1 VNWRLWI
8 YGLLSGV
15 IGAGASAASNVLVLP
30 AVVNGITV
38 RQLFIATSL
47 NMAVAAGVGLFAYLK
62 THPLPEWSGVNR
74 RNGG

>member
-1 VNWRLWI
+1 MNWRLWI
-8 YGLLSGV
+8 YGLLSAV
-15 IGAGASAASNVLVLP
+15 IGAGASAASNVLILP

-38 RQLFIATSL
+38 RQLFVATSL

-62 THPLPEWSGVNR
+62 TQPLPDWNGQDR